1 MSHDNSL
8 ASIARREAAR
18 VAQCGGSI
26 SRRVAPDGSLT
37 AWCTRCG
44 VASTWTADEVAWA
57 GLRAASFP
65 PCERARKGAL

>member
-26 SRRVAPDGSLT
+26 SRRLSPDGSLT

-44 VASTWTADEVAWA
+44 VASTWTADEVAGY
-57 GLRAASFP
+57 GLSAASFP
-65 PCERARKGAL
+65 PCERTRKVAL